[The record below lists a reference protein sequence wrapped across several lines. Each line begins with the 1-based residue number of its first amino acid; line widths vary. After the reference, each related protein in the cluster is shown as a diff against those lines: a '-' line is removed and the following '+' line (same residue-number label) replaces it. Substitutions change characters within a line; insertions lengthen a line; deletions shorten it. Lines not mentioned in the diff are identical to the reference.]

1 MSSVSGSFFLI
12 DRLRNLWYNQ
22 YVSGNSTH
30 SPISYRGYYYDKEYG
45 FYCLGTRFYD
55 PVTRRFISPD
65 DVDFLGANR
74 DLNSYNLYAYCSNNA
89 VMYTDPSG
97 HFIIAAIVVGLAIGF
112 GATLYSDYED
122 DGEIFNGSVDAE
134 DYIVNTAVGGLA
146 GAAIGYIA
154 PALGGAAASSYA
166 IAGGEVVAAFS
177 GAVVAGAATTV
188 GIVLFSK
195 HNPGMSNKPPYSWTT
210 NSEGKDFMVK
220 NKMNANKAADD
231 LMNSHFDNW
240 HRGAGTP
247 HNAIKKWLD
256 RVVRKMISGG

>member
-55 PVTRRFISPD
+55 PVTRRFINPD
-65 DVDFLGANR
+65 DTAYLGANG
-74 DLNSYNLYAYCSNNA
+74 DLNSYNLYAYCSNNP

-97 HFIIAAIVVGLAIGF
+97 HFIIAAIVVGLVIGF

-122 DGEIFNGSVDAE
+122 DGEIFNGSVDAK

-166 IAGGEVVAAFS
+166 IAGGEAVAAIS
-177 GAVVAGAATTV
+177 GAVVAGAVTAA
-188 GIVLFSK
+188 GIVLFASS
-195 HNPGMSNKPPYSWTT
+195 NRPGDNQKQNKQFKDAMRELKIT
-210 NSEGKDFMVK
+210 NKD
-220 NKMNANKAADD
+220 KMRRAHDKINGRNMGYNELLDFIREVLK
-231 LMNSHFDNW
+231 
-240 HRGAGTP
+240 
-247 HNAIKKWLD
+247 IK
-256 RVVRKMISGG
+256 